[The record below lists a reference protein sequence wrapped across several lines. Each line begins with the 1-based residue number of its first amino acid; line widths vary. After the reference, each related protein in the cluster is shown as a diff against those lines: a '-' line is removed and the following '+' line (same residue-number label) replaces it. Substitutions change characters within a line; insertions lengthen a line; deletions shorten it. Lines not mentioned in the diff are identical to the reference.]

1 VKETKQNK
9 RKNILK
15 RNERKTA
22 SIYLRFV
29 AKQKYGSGKKNSIA
43 RNEAKRKIW

>member
-1 VKETKQNK
+1 
-9 RKNILK
+9 LK

-22 SIYLRFV
+22 SIYLGFE
-29 AKQKYGSGKKNSIA
+29 AKQKYGSGKKNLEA